1 MAKANEDNK
10 RHSLTTI
17 EIMNYDKSTIH
28 KRVEDD
34 PGSYRKLYT
43 AGLRFWSA
51 GVVSFPAPQK
61 CWW

>member
-1 MAKANEDNK
+1 MATANEDNK

-17 EIMNYDKSTIH
+17 EIMNYDRFTIH
-28 KRVEDD
+28 KHVEDD
-34 PGSYRKLYT
+34 SGSYRKHYT

-61 CWW
+61 N